1 MIIPDNIQVAL
12 DAIEEE
18 NSFALEAE
26 YQLVEWLEEIESGCS
41 SSLIILCGSLSRSRA
56 WSRTWSRTWSKS
68 YSLSLSS
75 LINSR
80 SESGSGSK
88 YESLSK
94 TRRKSKSCSV
104 TQSNTHFL

>member
-41 SSLIILCGSLSRSRA
+41 SSLIILCGSLG
-56 WSRTWSRTWSKS
+56 
-68 YSLSLSS
+68 LELGLELGLN
-75 LINSR
+75 LILCLYR
-80 SESGSGSK
+80 
-88 YESLSK
+88 L
-94 TRRKSKSCSV
+94 
-104 TQSNTHFL
+104 